1 LGSEDKRVGWENCRE
16 EAEPKSRIPDPG
28 VAEEGVQNRDDNKE
42 DMETPQIKC
51 MLGQEKRH
59 VLSQRTDSVDLK
71 TSLVSVSFLTKSK
84 SPDEIGNI

>member
-1 LGSEDKRVGWENCRE
+1 LDGENCRE